1 MVGET
6 RLRVLVIGAH
16 PDDCDFKAGGVAAKY
31 ASQGHVVRFVSAT
44 NGDAGHQ
51 VLGGVELAARRRAE
65 AEAAGAVIGIEYQV
79 LDHHDGL
86 LEPSVANRETIIRLI
101 REFRPDLILTHRPND
116 YHPDHRYTSTLVQ
129 DASYL
134 VTVPNLCAD
143 TSALREAP
151 VIAYL
156 SDDFQRPY
164 PFTPD
169 VAVDI
174 DETIE
179 RKLDMLH
186 CHTSQ
191 VYDWLAW
198 HDGVLDQ
205 VPAGEAERREWLRG
219 RMIEPF
225 DPVIAD
231 RYRDLLVRWYGP
243 GRGAAVR
250 YCEAFEL
257 CEYGKRPT
265 EAELRRLFPFFDGTA
280 A

>member
-1 MVGET
+1 MGSQT
-6 RLRVLVIGAH
+6 QLRILVIGAH
-16 PDDCDFKAGGVAAKY
+16 PDDCDFKAGGVATKY
-31 ASQGHVVRFVSAT
+31 AALGHVVRFVSVT

-51 VLGGVELAARRRAE
+51 RLGGVELAEMRRAE

-79 LDHHDGL
+79 LDHHDGQ
-86 LEPSVANRETIIRLI
+86 LEPSLFNRQTIIRLI
-101 REFRPDLILTHRPND
+101 RSFGPDLILTHRPND

-134 VTVPNLCAD
+134 VTVPNLCED
-143 TSALREAP
+143 TPALRASP

-174 DETIE
+174 DDAIE

-198 HDGVLDQ
+198 HDGVLQQ
-205 VPAGEAERREWLRG
+205 VPAGATERREWLRG

-243 GRGAAVR
+243 QQGAAVR

-257 CEYGKRPT
+257 CEYGQQPSA
-265 EAELRRLFPFFDGTA
+265 AELRRLFPFFD
-280 A
+280 

>member
-31 ASQGHVVRFVSAT
+31 AAQGHVVRFVSAT

-51 VLGGVELAARRRAE
+51 ELGGVELAARRRAE

-79 LDHHDGL
+79 LDHHDGQ

-143 TSALREAP
+143 TPALREAP

-174 DETIE
+174 DDTIE

-186 CHTSQ
+186 RHTSQ

-243 GRGAAVR
+243 RRGAAVR